1 MVKLLESG
9 CAVRRCHIS
18 SCVAGISVVRPRGR
32 RCLRSGSRCPR
43 SGSPVI
49 NGVVVVSAPVVVPGR
64 RQQWLL
70 VSCSGQQRDVSGGPS
85 SRRWL
90 ITEVHYHKVGHV
102 HVVDVRV

>member
-1 MVKLLESG
+1 MR
-9 CAVRRCHIS
+9 CAAVIS

-32 RCLRSGSRCPR
+32 RCRCRLRSGSRCPR
-43 SGSPVI
+43 SAGSTVI
-49 NGVVVVSAPVVVPGR
+49 NGVVVVSAPDRVVVLGR
-64 RQQWLL
+64 RQQWLV

-90 ITEVHYHKVGHV
+90 ITEVHYHREVGHV